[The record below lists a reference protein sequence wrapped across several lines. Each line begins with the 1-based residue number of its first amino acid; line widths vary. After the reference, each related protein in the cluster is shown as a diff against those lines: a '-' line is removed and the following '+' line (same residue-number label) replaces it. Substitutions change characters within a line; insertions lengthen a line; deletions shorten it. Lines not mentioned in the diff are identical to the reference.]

1 MSCAPSGIPA
11 DPSATPPKRSSSS
24 PVVTPTSGLYPTWP
38 ADLTTARSEEHT
50 AAQPATLMEFFP
62 LRRVSPS
69 ESTPRR
75 LAAPA
80 TFRPQGFTPSRR
92 LAPRSD
98 ARPCFM
104 PVTPMGFCP
113 SGIFPHCQV
122 PSARHR
128 GIPLLAFLLTLRSKL
143 RNAWH
148 PLLRNRHHS
157 VCVTSLCRL
166 QGLAP
171 TVNPYRRWTVTSAAN
186 GRFPPELSPPLQG
199 LPTPSDHVALTCAAP
214 ALFPSFPQTACSGF
228 SPETDLRKPGCA
240 PAVKA

>member
-1 MSCAPSGIPA
+1 
-11 DPSATPPKRSSSS
+11 
-24 PVVTPTSGLYPTWP
+24 VVTPTSGLYPTRP

-62 LRRVSPS
+62 LRRISPS

-92 LAPRSD
+92 LAPRSN

-104 PVTPMGFCP
+104 PVTSMGFCP
-113 SGIFPHCQV
+113 PGVFPHCQV

-143 RNAWH
+143 RNARH
-148 PLLRNRHHS
+148 PLLRKHHHS
-157 VCVTSLCRL
+157 ACVTSLFRL

-171 TVNPYRRWTVTSAAN
+171 TANPYRRWTVTSVAN
-186 GRFPPELSPPLQG
+186 GRSPPELSPPLQG
-199 LPTPSDHVALTCAAP
+199 LPTPSGHVARTVCRSCAFSQ
-214 ALFPSFPQTACSGF
+214 LPSGSLLRNKSRNRPRKTGVRFSG
-228 SPETDLRKPGCA
+228 
-240 PAVKA
+240 